1 MNWNVLTSNSS
12 QTNLLR
18 EFAEGRVS
26 GRQLY
31 EVYKNTKAGGIV
43 RNLLRDKG
51 VLEARRLAR
60 RALNRRSVKVQ

>member
-1 MNWNVLTSNSS
+1 MNWSVLTTNSS
-12 QTNLLR
+12 QIDLLR
-18 EFAEGRVS
+18 MFAEGRVS

-31 EVYKNTKAGGIV
+31 EVYKYTEAGGVV

-60 RALNRRSVKVQ
+60 RALNRRSVKIG

>member
-1 MNWNVLTSNSS
+1 MNWNALTSNSS
-12 QTNLLR
+12 QVGLLR

-31 EVYKNTKAGGIV
+31 EVYKNTKLGGIV

-60 RALNRRSVKVQ
+60 RALNRRSVKV

>member
-1 MNWNVLTSNSS
+1 MNWNALTTNSS
-12 QTNLLR
+12 QVDLLR
-18 EFAEGRVS
+18 MFAEGQVS

-31 EVYKNTKAGGIV
+31 DVYKYTETGGIV

-60 RALNRRSVKVQ
+60 RALNRRSVKIG

>member
-1 MNWNVLTSNSS
+1 MNWNALTTNSS
-12 QTNLLR
+12 QVDLLR
-18 EFAEGRVS
+18 MFAEGQVS

-31 EVYKNTKAGGIV
+31 EVYKNTKLGGIV

-60 RALNRRSVKVQ
+60 RALNRRSAKV